1 MLLGAFRCF
10 GGVLRCFWCFGCFG
24 EVRSRQERLS
34 QDMPSQIWSGQVK
47 SGRNVISHKIVS
59 KGFNWIQCVS
69 RKSQGCFKEVS
80 RVFQGNFI
88 GVSTKSQGCFMK
100 VSRKFQYSFEQH

>member
-1 MLLGAFRCF
+1 MFLIVFFGVLRCFSVLLGAFRCF
-10 GGVLRCFWCFGCFG
+10 GGVLGCFWCFGCFG
-24 EVRSRQERLS
+24 EVRSRQERSS

-69 RKSQGCFKEVS
+69 R
-80 RVFQGNFI
+80 VFQGNLKD
-88 GVSTKSQGCFMK
+88 VSKKFLECFK
-100 VSRKFQYSFEQH
+100 EIS

>member
-10 GGVLRCFWCFGCFG
+10 GGVLGCFWCFGCFG
-24 EVRSRQERLS
+24 EVRSRQERSS

-69 RKSQGCFKEVS
+69 RCFKEIS
-80 RVFQGNFI
+80 KMFQ
-88 GVSTKSQGCFMK
+88 
-100 VSRKFQYSFEQH
+100 RSF